1 MSTAPQTPARRQDAV
16 GHLPHTLCLAA
27 LNQLVEPN
35 DVTAAALLELMTPA
49 ELLALIRREDHV
61 PLDLGLKLAEA
72 TGRQPAPNSAQD
84 LRVAL
89 TRWRKRLPYANERAA
104 LQAMQRLGGG
114 LLTSQDPGWPAQLDD
129 LGLGR
134 PLCLWWR
141 AADPGNLGGDRERTV
156 SIVGSRDA
164 SDYGNQVTFELARA
178 LGLQGFTIVSGGA
191 YGIDASA
198 HRAALSHD
206 GWEFPNPPTATIL
219 AGGADRLYPA
229 GNHNLLEQ
237 VITRGALYSEVPP
250 GTTPTRFRFLKQ
262 KHGLYVHLFS

>member
-89 TRWRKRLPYANERAA
+89 TRWRKRLPYANEHAA

-114 LLTSQDPGWPAQLDD
+114 LLTNQDPGWPAQLDD

-164 SDYGNQVTFELARA
+164 SDYGNQVTFELAPA
-178 LGLQGFTIVSGGA
+178 LGCRASRSSRRRLRDRHVSPPRRAVPRRLGVPEPADRHDPRRRSGPALPGRKPQPAGA
-191 YGIDASA
+191 GHRPRRCTPRCRRAPRPPASA
-198 HRAALSHD
+198 S
-206 GWEFPNPPTATIL
+206 
-219 AGGADRLYPA
+219 
-229 GNHNLLEQ
+229 
-237 VITRGALYSEVPP
+237 
-250 GTTPTRFRFLKQ
+250 
-262 KHGLYVHLFS
+262 